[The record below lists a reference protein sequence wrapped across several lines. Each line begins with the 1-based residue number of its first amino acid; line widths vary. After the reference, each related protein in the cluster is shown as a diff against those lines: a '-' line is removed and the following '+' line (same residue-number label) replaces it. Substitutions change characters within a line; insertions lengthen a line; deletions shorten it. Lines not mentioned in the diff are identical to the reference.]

1 VTGRNVDTLAG
12 IASVEMEKGIPGEPE
27 SVEARV
33 VGERRK
39 AVYAVGERRKS
50 ELEELVR
57 GRGS

>member
-1 VTGRNVDTLAG
+1 M
-12 IASVEMEKGIPGEPE
+12 ASAEIEKGIPGKPE
-27 SVEARV
+27 GVEARV